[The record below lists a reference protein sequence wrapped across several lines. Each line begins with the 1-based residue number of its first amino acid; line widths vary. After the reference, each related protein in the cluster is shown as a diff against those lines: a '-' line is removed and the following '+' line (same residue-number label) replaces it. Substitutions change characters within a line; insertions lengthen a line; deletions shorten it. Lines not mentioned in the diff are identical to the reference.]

1 MTATEVKDYAKM
13 KLGDGVVNVELS
25 STQVDDALADAL
37 RWFSTKKGL
46 RAYSSFDT
54 TVGETEY
61 SVESGANSVLE
72 VVFTEESSTY
82 SGSFNHEIFGND
94 YLPDMNTVM
103 YSTFVLG
110 QQAITDR
117 KMITGSDNDW
127 FYDQP
132 SKKLNISPP
141 PTEVQKVGYYYI
153 KDIADSDIPNLLSYD
168 VDLILRYTLASAR
181 MTLGRIR
188 AKFGSGFE
196 TVAGSVSLDGDTLIS
211 DSKEEFEALNEEIRD
226 TQEPMGIIV
235 A

>member
-1 MTATEVKDYAKM
+1 MTSTDVTDYVKR

-25 STQVDDALADAL
+25 TTQVSDALDDAL
-37 RWFSTKKGL
+37 RWFSSKKGL
-46 RAYSSFDT
+46 KSYSSFNT
-54 TVGETEY
+54 SNGETEY
-61 SVESGANSVLE
+61 LVDSSALVVLE

-127 FYDQP
+127 FYDQT

-141 PTEVQKVGYYYI
+141 PKEVKKVGYYYI
-153 KDIADSDIPNLLSYD
+153 KDVSTSDIPNLLTYD
-168 VDLILRYTLASAR
+168 LDLIIRYTLASAR

-196 TVAGSVSLDGDTLIS
+196 TVAGSVSLDGDSLIS

-235 A
+235 S